1 MASYSYLLS
10 AVCHDQFHVQ
20 RLRKTTDFQ
29 HVEAKN
35 EAVLVHLFHNLIMS
49 RFAEIAF
56 LLLKHDFEEVALAIV
71 PDCYVL
77 LLCHNA
83 MPFLMESV
91 RYAVRLMH
99 RPSSRRASVPH
110 LFCASP

>member
-1 MASYSYLLS
+1 M
-10 AVCHDQFHVQ
+10 
-20 RLRKTTDFQ
+20 K
-29 HVEAKN
+29 AKN
-35 EAVLVHLFHNLIMS
+35 DAVFVYLFHNLIMS

-56 LLLKHDFEEVALAIV
+56 LLLKHDFEEVALSIV

-77 LLCHNA
+77 LPCHNT

-91 RYAVRLMH
+91 RYAVRTKA
-99 RPSSRRASVPH
+99 SSFLRTVRLRHCPACRRASVPH